1 MMLQRLH
8 PPLRASYASIT
19 KISNQHGLIQDR
31 FGKLATNSSNLGV
44 NFVRYASHNQQSSH
58 HQKKDGPGKR
68 LGAKKTG
75 DNLEEYV
82 IPGNIIFRQRG
93 THWFP
98 GENVGMGRDHT
109 IFSKVHGYVK
119 YYKDP
124 KKHPKRQYIGV
135 ALERDHVLPYD
146 PTMPRHRRLNMLT
159 EKMDEEQLQALI
171 RPQLI
176 EKNQRK
182 QDRRHGK
189 ISRNL
194 KLRAGYMYRESNWEI
209 GRAAENANVSVPSF
223 KPRDRW
229 TAWRKTVQRKL
240 RNAEKR
246 AGRVKKPKP
255 KTKAKA
261 KAR

>member
-1 MMLQRLH
+1 MPLQRLH
-8 PPLRASYASIT
+8 PPLQASYASLT
-19 KISNQHGLIQDR
+19 KALKKHRSILDR
-31 FGKLATNSSNLGV
+31 YGKTVTNSSYLRV
-44 NFVRYASHNQQSSH
+44 NFVRHASHNQQSSH

-75 DNLEEYV
+75 EEYV

-119 YYKDP
+119 YYKDL
-124 KKHPKRQYIGV
+124 KKHPKRQFIGV

-146 PTMPRHRRLNMLT
+146 PTMPRHRRLNMVT
-159 EKMDEEQLQALI
+159 EKMDEEQLKVLI
-171 RPQLI
+171 KPRVC
-176 EKNQRK
+176 EENQRK
-182 QDRRHGK
+182 QEKRRGK
-189 ISRNL
+189 TRQNL

-209 GRAAENANVSVPSF
+209 GRAAEKANVSVPPF

-229 TAWRKTVQRKL
+229 AAWRKTVQRKL

-246 AGRVKKPKP
+246 AGRMKKPKSR
-255 KTKAKA
+255 TKAKA
-261 KAR
+261 KAKAR

>member
-1 MMLQRLH
+1 MPLQRLL
-8 PPLRASYASIT
+8 PPLRASYANIAVA
-19 KISNQHGLIQDR
+19 INHNGPIFEI
-31 FGKLATNSSNLGV
+31 FGKTDTKSINLGL

-68 LGAKKTG
+68 LGAKKSG
-75 DNLEEYV
+75 EEYV

-124 KKHPKRQYIGV
+124 LKHPKRQYIGV
-135 ALERDHVLPYD
+135 ALERDHVLPYN
-146 PTMPRHRRLNMLT
+146 PTMPRHRRLNMVT
-159 EKMDEEQLQALI
+159 EKMDEKELQILI
-171 RPQLI
+171 GP
-176 EKNQRK
+176 EKTHEIQRK
-182 QDRRHGK
+182 LKSNCRKTNQ
-189 ISRNL
+189 NL
-194 KLRAGYMYRESNWEI
+194 SLRPGYMYRESNWEI
-209 GRAAENANVSVPSF
+209 GRAAEKANVSVQPF

-229 TAWRKTVQRKL
+229 EAWRKTVQRKL

-246 AGRVKKPKP
+246 AGRMKKS
-255 KTKAKA
+255 KAKSKSKV